1 MYFLNSGIHKSFH
14 KVTETNVYF
23 REAKKDIDLY
33 LCTFWARSSTVHYL
47 YDISLTV

>member
-23 REAKKDIDLY
+23 MEAKKDIDLY
-33 LCTFWARSSTVHYL
+33 LCAFWAQSSTVQYHY
-47 YDISLTV
+47 DSSWTV